1 MCKHCKKGRVCL
13 DVAVML
19 VNLLRRG
26 QRAQG
31 LDTAQLDHARV
42 DLLLLSGHWE
52 KELVVEEV
60 GGRHVLPCHK
70 CTLPATIAATV
81 LSVID
86 SLDPAVSVAP
96 TRVQWSTVFP
106 GDAFPETTAMQLE
119 RIRAFF
125 GADRFE
131 ATLKAYFEHLVL
143 KADRIK
149 TYEGDVDALLLDP
162 RVELWLTDYAMATK
176 LVGTFTETE
185 ADFLSKDVANNL
197 GVLRVYCENGEL
209 WHEHHCYL
217 FRGAKDGQSTLQA
230 LQQLLAKVQIDRT
243 GKGMVP
249 MKQLKV

>member
-1 MCKHCKKGRVCL
+1 M
-13 DVAVML
+13 DVTVTL
-19 VNLLRRG
+19 INLIRRG

-31 LDTAQLDHARV
+31 LDTAQLDRARV
-42 DLLLLSGHWE
+42 DFLLLSGHWE

-125 GADRFE
+125 GADRFG
-131 ATLKAYFEHLVL
+131 ATLKAYYEHLVL

-162 RVELWLTDYAMATK
+162 RMEVWLTDYAMATK

-185 ADFLSKDVANNL
+185 ADFPRTQQTTWACCAFIVRTVSCGMNTTVTCSRAPRTASLHSRRSNSCWPRCRLIAL
-197 GVLRVYCENGEL
+197 ARA
-209 WHEHHCYL
+209 W
-217 FRGAKDGQSTLQA
+217 FR
-230 LQQLLAKVQIDRT
+230 
-243 GKGMVP
+243 
-249 MKQLKV
+249 